1 MTNGDHA
8 DLAAKMAALEER
20 MNTRQAEYKTDIALL
35 AKEAA
40 ERDREAAKREA
51 RLEREIR
58 NGLRWQIGF
67 TLGGIAIAVAL
78 IGILIRM

>member
-1 MTNGDHA
+1 MTDGDHA
-8 DLAAKMAALEER
+8 DLAAKVAALEER
-20 MNTRQAEYKTDIALL
+20 MNTRQAEYKTDIAML
-35 AKEAA
+35 AKESA
-40 ERDREAAKREA
+40 ERDA

-78 IGILIRM
+78 LGILIRL